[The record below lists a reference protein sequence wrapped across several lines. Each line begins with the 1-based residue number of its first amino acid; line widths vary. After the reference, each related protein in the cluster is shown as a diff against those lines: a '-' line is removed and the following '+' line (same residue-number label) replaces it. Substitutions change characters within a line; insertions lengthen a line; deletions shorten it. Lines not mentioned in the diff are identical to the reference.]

1 MEENEVKAYRLYQMA
16 RIYCHGSDRYTTTKV
31 KEVFGEMANVVKQ
44 NHAMAFNLFSES
56 ASLGNTESLCCI
68 GCCYKRGYGC
78 KCNMEYAI
86 KWYMRAIENGS
97 SRAKG
102 HLLSWAKDFYKD
114 RNYLKAVKI
123 FNLSKAFLDDESNF
137 MLGFCYEEG
146 KGGLCLNKEKAKEQ
160 YDEIKGNLLDFA
172 DFLYTGRY
180 VGHPRLSNAFE
191 WYKKSAAQGN
201 IKALFSVGYCFEKG
215 LGTMTDIDLAQI
227 FYNQITKADDQFS
240 IGLDFLCGFRN
251 YHKWQKKYP
260 EGKMWIE
267 KAASQG
273 HVKAILLL
281 GICYMKGYGVETCQM
296 KADSLFNKIINPN
309 DQYDVGCFLSTYEY
323 AHILEIDDDFSLSW
337 IIKAAKQGHAEAQ
350 FKVAMFKLELDSI
363 GYIVS
368 DENHANYTEGIQWL
382 DKSASQGHAEA
393 QFYLGKCYA
402 EGFGISTDKEEAIM
416 WLERAAKQNN
426 IEAQQYLANLLN
438 K

>member
-1 MEENEVKAYRLYQMA
+1 
-16 RIYCHGSDRYTTTKV
+16 
-31 KEVFGEMANVVKQ
+31 
-44 NHAMAFNLFSES
+44 
-56 ASLGNTESLCCI
+56 
-68 GCCYKRGYGC
+68 
-78 KCNMEYAI
+78 
-86 KWYMRAIENGS
+86 
-97 SRAKG
+97 
-102 HLLSWAKDFYKD
+102 
-114 RNYLKAVKI
+114 
-123 FNLSKAFLDDESNF
+123 
-137 MLGFCYEEG
+137 
-146 KGGLCLNKEKAKEQ
+146 
-160 YDEIKGNLLDFA
+160 
-172 DFLYTGRY
+172 
-180 VGHPRLSNAFE
+180 
-191 WYKKSAAQGN
+191 
-201 IKALFSVGYCFEKG
+201 
-215 LGTMTDIDLAQI
+215 
-227 FYNQITKADDQFS
+227 
-240 IGLDFLCGFRN
+240 
-251 YHKWQKKYP
+251 
-260 EGKMWIE
+260 MWIE

-416 WLERAAKQNN
+416 WLERSAKQNN